1 MATTQEVLF
10 ISERRTAKV
19 AKTKNK
25 TKAERLQETIAE
37 AVGAGRE
44 LYLESVDFSDP
55 NRAKTCL
62 EVDFP
67 ILPINTI
74 ATIEGKGSGAL
85 KPVYQTMK
93 WWARRRS
100 TVFRQLLI
108 AAATKAPVEETDAA
122 KVSWEAYYGNHQK
135 NEAFQKLKVADIF
148 MGGGTTIVEGARL
161 GMQMYGND
169 LNPVAWLV
177 VKNELAQ
184 VDPNSVQKLLDAIEA
199 EVKPQIIPFYAC
211 DCPRGHKGKWTHKR
225 SGKVMG
231 ADFDPLTLPPDQ
243 RPEYEYEGPEVIY
256 TFWAK
261 HGPCQAS
268 ECQHRTPIMTSPVV
282 AARTLTVKAWT
293 EKECQSCHKKF
304 DIEQKDARMAPAA
317 MLVIADT
324 EAPFAVMDRRGN
336 YACPH
341 CGHERRDQKAAGD
354 GESSSLG
361 KCKSKKIDCTLLVH
375 PEWLGGGV
383 DIDAH
388 GNALGG
394 SVEDTADSTN
404 LWYQSRGK
412 SLKLI
417 EVRGVLPDEVVCPD
431 TKERFSTGKEG
442 GTVPGKSKFKCK
454 NGTCGR
460 EQDILTAVKA
470 SKKSGPFSAYAIQ
483 GFCPRCAE
491 GDDGDKGKFFDAPNI
506 GSLASSHFE
515 WEKRSTT
522 DLASYFPHE
531 EIPYGYMT
539 GMANGDI
546 RKGHGFTHWKHLF
559 NPRQLLVHSQILK
572 ALLTNSAKEDARE
585 VVLGVFQQYLRNQNM
600 FCFWNMQRALEPM
613 FSNNNYHPKSSV
625 VENSVFTG
633 IARGDFS
640 SSAAKAIEALE
651 WNTNPWEIV
660 TQDGQHS
667 TKIPTGDAVASNN
680 VLLSCGSASSLTT
693 LADGEYD
700 LVITDPPFGG
710 LLHYSELADFFYVWL
725 RVALKEHYP
734 SFFSAEHTPKALEA
748 VANRARNP
756 DDADQFYQKL
766 LTECWR
772 EAHRILKPGGLL
784 AFTFHHSDDEPWVA
798 VLESLFKAGYIL
810 EATYPIRS
818 DETKGD
824 GEFGSK
830 LIEFDIVHV
839 CRKRLGDPESISWA
853 RLRRQI
859 MRDVRQLREIIEQH
873 EQEGLGEADLQVIRR
888 GKALE
893 YYSRHYGKVYIEKGR
908 EDDFTVK
915 DALVGIN
922 QLLDDESDAT
932 AETPPVLAEPYTRQF
947 LRLFADRDT
956 LERDQ
961 MQKHLRGTGVSPSEF
976 LERGWCCEDR
986 KIFTITPPLEW
997 AQQWKGKARK
1007 GMSRDFD
1014 QTYFLI
1020 GACYEDSGIKVSDTL
1035 NSGSFVPHPAI
1046 DDLLDWFA
1054 KHGSDCNVK
1063 DAARRAKQIY
1073 STWLAKNKPQV
1084 EAQMSLFDLDGG
1096 V

>member
-1 MATTQEVLF
+1 MAK
-10 ISERRTAKV
+10 AK
-19 AKTKNK
+19 KQ
-25 TKAERLQETIAE
+25 TKAEQLQEAVAK

-44 LYLESVDFSDP
+44 LHLESVDFSDP
-55 NRAKTCL
+55 NRPKTCL

-108 AAATKAPVEETDAA
+108 SAAMKAPDEETDAA
-122 KVSWEAYYGNHQK
+122 KAAWDGYYGNHQR
-135 NEAFQKLKVADIF
+135 NDAFRKLKVADIF

-184 VDPNSVQKLLDAIEA
+184 VAPKEVQELLDAIEA
-199 EVKPQIIPFYAC
+199 EVKPQIMPFYAC
-211 DCPRGHKGKWTHKR
+211 DCPRGHKGQWTHKP
-225 SGKVMG
+225 SGRVMG
-231 ADFDPLTLPPDQ
+231 MDFDPLSLTPEQ
-243 RPEYEYEGPEVIY
+243 RPEYEYKGPEVIY

-268 ECQHRTPIMTSPVV
+268 ECNHRTPIMSSPVV
-282 AARTLTVKAWT
+282 AARELTVKAWVGR
-293 EKECQSCHKKF
+293 ECQSCGSTF
-304 DIEQKDARMAPAA
+304 DIEQKNARMAPAA
-317 MLVIADT
+317 LLVVSDDEDRFT
-324 EAPFAVMDRRGN
+324 VMDEGGN

-341 CGHERRDQKAAGD
+341 CGHTHQDAKAALD
-354 GESSSLG
+354 GESFSLG
-361 KCKSKKIDCTLLVH
+361 KPKRKKVTCTLLVH
-375 PEWLGGGV
+375 PDWLRGCSTT
-383 DIDAH
+383 DIH
-388 GNALGG
+388 GHVLGG
-394 SVEDTADSTN
+394 SNGDDAGSTAH
-404 LWYQSRGK
+404 WYVSRSK

-417 EVRGVLPDEVVCPD
+417 EVRGKLPEEVTCPD
-431 TKERFSTGKEG
+431 TQERFSTGKNG

-454 NGTCGR
+454 NDTCGR

-470 SKKSGPFSAYAIQ
+470 STKSGPFAAYAIQ
-483 GFCPRCAE
+483 GFCPRC
-491 GDDGDKGKFFDAPNI
+491 GDHDEGDKGKFFDVPNARALTA
-506 GSLASSHFE
+506 SLSEWAQRSS
-515 WEKRSTT
+515 T
-522 DLASYFPHE
+522 DLASFHPHE

-546 RKGHGFTHWKHLF
+546 RKGHGFTHWKNLF
-559 NPRQLLVHSQILK
+559 NPRQLLVHCQLLK
-572 ALLTNSAKEDARE
+572 SLMATSATEDARS
-585 VVLGVFQQYLRNQNM
+585 VTLGAFQQYLRNQNM

-633 IARGDFS
+633 TARGDFK

-651 WNTNPWEIV
+651 WNANPWEIV

-667 TKIPTGDAVASNN
+667 IKIPTGDALLSDNIS
-680 VLLSCGSASSLTT
+680 LSCGSASALSHSP
-693 LADGEYD
+693 DNEYD

-710 LLHYSELADFFYVWL
+710 LLHYSELADFFFVWL
-725 RVALKEHYP
+725 KLALKDTCPEHFA
-734 SFFSAEHTPKALEA
+734 SEHTPKALEA

-756 DDADQFYQKL
+756 DDADDFYQKL

-772 EAHRILKPGGLL
+772 EAYRILKPGGIL

-798 VLESLFKAGYIL
+798 VLESLFNAGFIL

-818 DETKGD
+818 DESKGD

-830 LIEFDIVHV
+830 LIEFDVVHV
-839 CRKRLGDPESISWA
+839 CRKRPGEPEAISWA

-859 MRDVRQLREIIEQH
+859 MHDVRQLKEIIEQH

-908 EDDFTVK
+908 EDEFTVK

-922 QLLDDESDAT
+922 QLLDDESDTSSDA
-932 AETPPVLAEPYTRQF
+932 PPVLAEPYTRQF
-947 LRLFADRDT
+947 LRLFADKST

-961 MQKHLRGTGVSPSEF
+961 MQKYLRGTGVSPSEF
-976 LERGWCCEDR
+976 LERGWCTEA
-986 KIFTITPPLEW
+986 KKVFTMASPLEW
-997 AQQWKGKARK
+997 AQQWKGKPRK

-1014 QTYFLI
+1014 QVFFLI
-1020 GACYEDSGIKVSDTL
+1020 GGCYDDSGIKISETL
-1035 NSGSFVPHPAI
+1035 NSDGFVPQPAI
-1046 DDLLDWFA
+1046 SDLLDWFG
-1054 KHGSDCNVK
+1054 KHGSDTTMK

-1073 STWLAKNKPQV
+1073 STWLAKNTKQA
-1084 EAQMSLFDLDGG
+1084 ETQRTLFDLPEEDA
-1096 V
+1096 